1 MQTPSPE
8 ALLAILQEYPTGVS
22 LPKLSKRLG
31 ERASVVLRA
40 LALMGDGFGNRRGPG
55 WVRVEQTDGVW
66 NITITPA
73 GRQAL
78 QQP

>member
-1 MQTPSPE
+1 MQAPSPE

-31 ERASVVLRA
+31 ERASVVWLA
-40 LALMGDGFGNRRGPG
+40 LALMGAGFRPPRGPG